1 MELESG
7 LLPTP
12 AGSAALS
19 VSWRARS
26 RQEQIRDHHRAQRRG
41 SSRRYKRRLTL
52 LQERVSWF
60 HSLLCSVPL
69 RALNVVTRQ
78 GPGLSEIAF
87 INALLRQ
94 FMARSARRY
103 HGPYLVVAQLDEQ
116 KIIGFAPIYDCHAP
130 NCCSG
135 WGSDFRSV
143 ARSSKRMRGPL
154 GRREC
159 TLQRHASC
167 LSRRSTISLRS
178 RGLPQLAA
186 ALSRLISAQQ
196 ERGGGRKQDQ
206 RARWSAVVPLAL
218 EKPLFLNVRRK
229 YPLVPLLGK
238 KCCDINERLTS
249 F

>member
-1 MELESG
+1 MTRVELESG

-78 GPGLSEIAF
+78 GPGLSKIAF

-103 HGPYLVVAQLDEQ
+103 HGAYLVVAQLDEQ
-116 KIIGFAPIYDCHAP
+116 KIIGFAPIYDCHAQ

-159 TLQRHASC
+159 TLQTC

-178 RGLPQLAA
+178 ESPPT
-186 ALSRLISAQQ
+186 
-196 ERGGGRKQDQ
+196 GG
-206 RARWSAVVPLAL
+206 VP
-218 EKPLFLNVRRK
+218 
-229 YPLVPLLGK
+229 
-238 KCCDINERLTS
+238 
-249 F
+249 